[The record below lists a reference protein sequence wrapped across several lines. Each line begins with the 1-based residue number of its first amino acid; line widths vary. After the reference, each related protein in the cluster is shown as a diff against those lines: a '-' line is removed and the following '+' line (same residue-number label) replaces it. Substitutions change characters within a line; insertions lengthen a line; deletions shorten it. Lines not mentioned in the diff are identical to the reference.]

1 MKEQERKEQEL
12 KEQDRKEFETF
23 IKENDYVWNWCIE
36 DYDTYIKNIEEDFNE
51 YKNCQDPSKNKAC
64 FDLESDKS
72 ENPSEDLVDYNS
84 EEVKRII
91 RIQKQLDDEDEVN
104 YKSRYDISES

>member
-36 DYDTYIKNIEEDFNE
+36 DYDTYIKNIDSSGLELSSGCLNVNKDMYQDICINLLGIANDIIPLKKSKRQNNYEEFI
-51 YKNCQDPSKNKAC
+51 YIWHKN
-64 FDLESDKS
+64 
-72 ENPSEDLVDYNS
+72 
-84 EEVKRII
+84 
-91 RIQKQLDDEDEVN
+91 
-104 YKSRYDISES
+104 